1 MKSPFPGMDPYLE
14 RHWGDVHASLII
26 YAKEAL
32 QPGLPAD
39 LVARAEERVF
49 VETDL
54 GARRRFV
61 PDVHIAKMRRSTR
74 SSMELH
80 DGGTAVAQPE
90 IFEVLEEE
98 ITEAYL
104 EIRERD
110 GGKVITVIEF
120 LSPANKAGAEGQRK
134 YVEKQQQVLHSD
146 ASLVEIDL
154 VRSGERVLA
163 LPSHQLEKESPSTS
177 LACISPGWNRP
188 RRELYRMPLQER
200 LPILPVPLRRNE
212 QALSLDLQVLIER
225 VYKAGRYDTTDYTVT
240 LEPALPAKETAWA
253 AKLLKAA
260 RHR

>member
-1 MKSPFPGMDPYLE
+1 MRMKSPFPGMDPYLE

-98 ITEAYL
+98 ISLLRQQIDFQNDEIERLRVIESENARQRPEEFESRLHSLQKLLDTREAQIEKLHKEINTREGQIERLQTEWISPEQRIELDDQIGSLRHQIAFL
-104 EIRERD
+104 EEEINRLQRLGSENSNQIREDFEARLNSMQNLLPL
-110 GGKVITVIEF
+110 F
-120 LSPANKAGAEGQRK
+120 PAA
-134 YVEKQQQVLHSD
+134 
-146 ASLVEIDL
+146 
-154 VRSGERVLA
+154 
-163 LPSHQLEKESPSTS
+163 
-177 LACISPGWNRP
+177 
-188 RRELYRMPLQER
+188 
-200 LPILPVPLRRNE
+200 
-212 QALSLDLQVLIER
+212 
-225 VYKAGRYDTTDYTVT
+225 
-240 LEPALPAKETAWA
+240 
-253 AKLLKAA
+253 
-260 RHR
+260 